1 MRFDRFS
8 GVQGKPHRKIIRDDK
23 KKRIQAGIAS
33 DDEGDDEVVVF
44 SEKEEAAMAKI
55 FDKVKAKMPA
65 DTPAADDAPPPP
77 APATIGPCPRR
88 VDDLAR
94 DSMTVSA
101 PMTPTATT
109 STANSTDH

>member
-1 MRFDRFS
+1 MEWSRSAESR

-33 DDEGDDEVVVF
+33 DDVGDEVVVF

-65 DTPAADDAPPPP
+65 DPPAAAAHDDAPPPP
-77 APATIGPCPRR
+77 APATVPAAIGAA
-88 VDDLAR
+88 LAP
-94 DSMTVSA
+94 STAPAPSA
-101 PMTPTATT
+101 STT
-109 STANSTDH
+109 SPATP

>member
-1 MRFDRFS
+1 MEWSRSAESR

-55 FDKVKAKMPA
+55 FDKEDEIIVQMYHNSLRIKGSNTFIIYEMDQLEAGQPA
-65 DTPAADDAPPPP
+65 SILIEH
-77 APATIGPCPRR
+77 IG
-88 VDDLAR
+88 DDL
-94 DSMTVSA
+94 VS
-101 PMTPTATT
+101 P
-109 STANSTDH
+109 DYG